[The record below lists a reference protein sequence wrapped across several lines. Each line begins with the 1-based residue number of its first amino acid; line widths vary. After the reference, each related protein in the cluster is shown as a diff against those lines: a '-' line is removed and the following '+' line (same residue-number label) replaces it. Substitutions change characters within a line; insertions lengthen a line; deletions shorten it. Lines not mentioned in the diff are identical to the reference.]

1 MGNSV
6 TFRLNPKHA
15 EDRAILE
22 LLDAN
27 AGTEGGQTA
36 LVKAALL
43 SVIQGNNESD
53 YYQKMLKEVQVAI
66 SKENEVFAGT
76 VKEVMQAMVN
86 QLFAGSLAM
95 MGQVQ
100 KPLQVEQPQQSL
112 SPISISVSEAGC
124 CTTEENLGTEVRELE
139 ADNHNSMDMD
149 TRSAL
154 GSLFDD
160 ED

>member
-1 MGNSV
+1 MGNSI

-15 EDRAILE
+15 EDRAIIEWLE
-22 LLDAN
+22 AN
-27 AGTEGGQTA
+27 ADAEGGQTA
-36 LVKAALL
+36 LVKAALI
-43 SVIQGNNESD
+43 SVIRENNESD
-53 YYQKMLKEVQVAI
+53 YYQKMLKEIQTAI

-86 QLFAGSLAM
+86 QLFAGSLAV

-100 KPLQVEQPQQSL
+100 KPLQVEQPQQLFSSL
-112 SPISISVSEAGC
+112 SVSEAGC
-124 CTTEENLGTEVRELE
+124 CTTKENLGTEVRDLE
-139 ADNHNSMDMD
+139 TDKHNSMDMD
-149 TRSAL
+149 TRNAL

>member
-1 MGNSV
+1 MGNSI

-15 EDRAILE
+15 EDRAIIE
-22 LLDAN
+22 WLDAN

-36 LVKAALL
+36 LVKSALL
-43 SVIQGNNESD
+43 SVIKENNESD
-53 YYQKMLKEVQVAI
+53 YYQKMLKEIQVAI
-66 SKENEVFAGT
+66 SKENEVFAGI
-76 VKEVMQAMVN
+76 VKEVMQSMVN
-86 QLFAGSLAM
+86 QLFAGSLVM

-100 KPLQVEQPQQSL
+100 KPLQVEQPQQSFPSL
-112 SPISISVSEAGC
+112 SVSEARC
-124 CTTEENLGTEVRELE
+124 CTTEENLGTEVRDLE
-139 ADNHNSMDMD
+139 ADNHNAMDMD

>member
-15 EDRAILE
+15 EDRAIIE
-22 LLDAN
+22 WLDAN

-43 SVIQGNNESD
+43 SVIQENNESD

-95 MGQVQ
+95 AITGG
-100 KPLQVEQPQQSL
+100 
-112 SPISISVSEAGC
+112 A
-124 CTTEENLGTEVRELE
+124 TTTIIVAHIRI
-139 ADNHNSMDMD
+139 
-149 TRSAL
+149 RSRML
-154 GSLFDD
+154 YNGRKSRYRG
-160 ED
+160 

>member
-1 MGNSV
+1 MGNSI

-15 EDRAILE
+15 EDRAIKE
-22 LLDAN
+22 WLDAN

-36 LVKAALL
+36 LVKSALL
-43 SVIQGNNESD
+43 AVIQENNESD
-53 YYQKMLKEVQVAI
+53 YYQKMLKEIQVAI
-66 SKENEVFAGT
+66 SKENEVFTGT

-100 KPLQVEQPQQSL
+100 KPLQVEQPQQL
-112 SPISISVSEAGC
+112 SSHVSVAGARC
-124 CTTEENLGTEVRELE
+124 CTTEENLGTEVRNLE
-139 ADNHNSMDMD
+139 TDNHNSMDMD

-154 GSLFDD
+154 GNLFDD

>member
-1 MGNSV
+1 MGNSI

-15 EDRAILE
+15 EDRAIIE
-22 LLDAN
+22 WLDAN

-36 LVKAALL
+36 LVKSALL
-43 SVIQGNNESD
+43 SVIKENNELD
-53 YYQKMLKEVQVAI
+53 YYQKMLKEIQVAI

-76 VKEVMQAMVN
+76 MKEVMQAMVN

-95 MGQVQ
+95 MGQAQ
-100 KPLQVEQPQQSL
+100 KPLQLEQSQQSFSHL
-112 SPISISVSEAGC
+112 SVSGARC
-124 CTTEENLGTEVRELE
+124 CTTEENLGAEVRDLE
-139 ADNHNSMDMD
+139 ANNHNPMDMD

>member
-15 EDRAILE
+15 EDRAIIE
-22 LLDAN
+22 WLDAN

-43 SVIQGNNESD
+43 SVIQENNESD

-86 QLFAGSLAM
+86 QLFAGSLAIT
-95 MGQVQ
+95 GG
-100 KPLQVEQPQQSL
+100 
-112 SPISISVSEAGC
+112 A
-124 CTTEENLGTEVRELE
+124 TTTIIVAHIRI
-139 ADNHNSMDMD
+139 
-149 TRSAL
+149 RSRML
-154 GSLFDD
+154 YNGRKSRYRG
-160 ED
+160 

>member
-1 MGNSV
+1 MGNSI

-15 EDRAILE
+15 EDRVIKE
-22 LLDAN
+22 WLDAN

-43 SVIQGNNESD
+43 SVIQENNESD
-53 YYQKMLKEVQVAI
+53 YYQKMLKEIQVAI
-66 SKENEVFAGT
+66 SKENEVFTGT

-100 KPLQVEQPQQSL
+100 KPLQVEQPQQSF
-112 SPISISVSEAGC
+112 SPLSVSKARY
-124 CTTEENLGTEVRELE
+124 CTTEENLNTEVRDLE
-139 ADNHNSMDMD
+139 ANNHNSMDMY

-154 GSLFDD
+154 GNLFDD

>member
-1 MGNSV
+1 MGNSI

-15 EDRAILE
+15 EDRAIIE
-22 LLDAN
+22 WLDAN

-36 LVKAALL
+36 LVKSALL
-43 SVIQGNNESD
+43 SVIQEKNESD
-53 YYQKMLKEVQVAI
+53 YYQKMLKEIQVAI
-66 SKENEVFAGT
+66 SKENEVFTGT

-100 KPLQVEQPQQSL
+100 KPLQVEQPQQLFSHL
-112 SPISISVSEAGC
+112 SVSGARC
-124 CTTEENLGTEVRELE
+124 CTTGENLGTEVRDLE
-139 ADNHNSMDMD
+139 TDNHNSMDMD
-149 TRSAL
+149 TRSVL

>member
-15 EDRAILE
+15 EDRAIIE
-22 LLDAN
+22 WLDAN

-43 SVIQGNNESD
+43 SVIQENNESD
-53 YYQKMLKEVQVAI
+53 YYQKMLKEIQLAI

-100 KPLQVEQPQQSL
+100 KPLQAEQPQQSL
-112 SPISISVSEAGC
+112 SPLSVSEARC
-124 CTTEENLGTEVRELE
+124 CRTEENLGTEVRELE

>member
-1 MGNSV
+1 MQYSIKLNAVNNPEKSVKAFATV
-6 TFRLNPKHA
+6 TFGDCFKVTNIAVVEGKETRLSSPC
-15 EDRAILE
+15 L
-22 LLDAN
+22 
-27 AGTEGGQTA
+27 
-36 LVKAALL
+36 LL
-43 SVIQGNNESD
+43 S
-53 YYQKMLKEVQVAI
+53 
-66 SKENEVFAGT
+66 
-76 VKEVMQAMVN
+76 QAMVN

-112 SPISISVSEAGC
+112 SPISVSEAGC
-124 CTTEENLGTEVRELE
+124 CTTEENLGTEFRELE

>member
-1 MGNSV
+1 MGNSI

-15 EDRAILE
+15 EDRAIKE
-22 LLDAN
+22 WLDAN

-36 LVKAALL
+36 LVKSALL
-43 SVIQGNNESD
+43 SVIQENNESD
-53 YYQKMLKEVQVAI
+53 YYQKMLKEIQVAI
-66 SKENEVFAGT
+66 SKENEVFTGT

-100 KPLQVEQPQQSL
+100 KPLQVEQPQQSFSHL
-112 SPISISVSEAGC
+112 SVSEARC
-124 CTTEENLGTEVRELE
+124 CTTEENLVTEVRDLE
-139 ADNHNSMDMD
+139 TDNHNSMDMD
-149 TRSAL
+149 TRSVL

>member
-1 MGNSV
+1 
-6 TFRLNPKHA
+6 
-15 EDRAILE
+15 
-22 LLDAN
+22 
-27 AGTEGGQTA
+27 
-36 LVKAALL
+36 
-43 SVIQGNNESD
+43 
-53 YYQKMLKEVQVAI
+53 
-66 SKENEVFAGT
+66 
-76 VKEVMQAMVN
+76 MQAMVN

>member
-1 MGNSV
+1 MGNSI

-15 EDRAILE
+15 EDRAIMEWLE
-22 LLDAN
+22 AN
-27 AGTEGGQTA
+27 ADAEGGQTA

-43 SVIQGNNESD
+43 SVIRENNESD
-53 YYQKMLKEVQVAI
+53 YYQKMLKEVQEAI

-86 QLFAGSLAM
+86 QLFAGSLAV
-95 MGQVQ
+95 MGQMQ
-100 KPLQVEQPQQSL
+100 KPLQVEQSQQSFSHL
-112 SPISISVSEAGC
+112 SVSGAGC
-124 CTTEENLGTEVRELE
+124 CTTEENLGTEVRDLE
-139 ADNHNSMDMD
+139 TDNHNSMDMD

>member
-6 TFRLNPKHA
+6 TFRLNPKHV
-15 EDRAILE
+15 EDRAIIE
-22 LLDAN
+22 WLDAN

-43 SVIQGNNESD
+43 SVIQENNESD
-53 YYQKMLKEVQVAI
+53 YYQKMLKEIQLAI

-112 SPISISVSEAGC
+112 SPISVSEAGC

>member
-1 MGNSV
+1 MGNSI

-15 EDRAILE
+15 EDRAIKE
-22 LLDAN
+22 WLDAN

-43 SVIQGNNESD
+43 SVIQENNESD
-53 YYQKMLKEVQVAI
+53 YYQKMLKEIQVAI
-66 SKENEVFAGT
+66 SKENEVFTGT

-100 KPLQVEQPQQSL
+100 KPLQVEQPQQSFSHL
-112 SPISISVSEAGC
+112 SVSEARC
-124 CTTEENLGTEVRELE
+124 CTTEENLGTEVRDLE
-139 ADNHNSMDMD
+139 TDNHNSMDMD
-149 TRSAL
+149 TRSVL

>member
-1 MGNSV
+1 M
-6 TFRLNPKHA
+6 
-15 EDRAILE
+15 
-22 LLDAN
+22 
-27 AGTEGGQTA
+27 
-36 LVKAALL
+36 
-43 SVIQGNNESD
+43 
-53 YYQKMLKEVQVAI
+53 AI

-112 SPISISVSEAGC
+112 SPISVSEGGC

>member
-1 MGNSV
+1 MGKSI

-15 EDRAILE
+15 GDREIME
-22 LLDAN
+22 WLDAN
-27 AGTEGGQTA
+27 AGMEGGQTA

-43 SVIQGNNESD
+43 SVIRENNESD
-53 YYQKMLKEVQVAI
+53 YYQKMLKEIQVAI

-76 VKEVMQAMVN
+76 VKEVMQSMVN

-100 KPLQVEQPQQSL
+100 KPLQVEQPQQLFSSL
-112 SPISISVSEAGC
+112 SVSEAGC
-124 CTTEENLGTEVRELE
+124 CTTEENINTEFRDLE
-139 ADNHNSMDMD
+139 ADKHNSMDID
-149 TRSAL
+149 TKSAL

-160 ED
+160 QD

>member
-1 MGNSV
+1 MGNSI

-15 EDRAILE
+15 EDRTIIE
-22 LLDAN
+22 WLDAN

-43 SVIQGNNESD
+43 SVIQENNESD

-66 SKENEVFAGT
+66 SKENEVFTGT

-100 KPLQVEQPQQSL
+100 KPLHVEQPQQSFSHL
-112 SPISISVSEAGC
+112 SVSGARC

-139 ADNHNSMDMD
+139 TDNGNSMDMD

-154 GSLFDD
+154 GNLFDD

>member
-1 MGNSV
+1 MGKSI
-6 TFRLNPKHA
+6 TFRLNPKYA
-15 EDRAILE
+15 EDRAIIE
-22 LLDAN
+22 WLDAN

-36 LVKAALL
+36 LVKSALL
-43 SVIQGNNESD
+43 SVIQENNESD
-53 YYQKMLKEVQVAI
+53 YYQKMLKEIQVAI

-76 VKEVMQAMVN
+76 VKEVMQSMVN

-100 KPLQVEQPQQSL
+100 KPLQAEQPQQSFSHL
-112 SPISISVSEAGC
+112 TVSGARC
-124 CTTEENLGTEVRELE
+124 CTMEENLDTEIRDLE

>member
-15 EDRAILE
+15 EDRAIIE
-22 LLDAN
+22 WLDAN

-43 SVIQGNNESD
+43 AVIQENNESD

-100 KPLQVEQPQQSL
+100 SHYRW
-112 SPISISVSEAGC
+112 S
-124 CTTEENLGTEVRELE
+124 
-139 ADNHNSMDMD
+139 NHNNHCRPYLYRKPDAVQ
-149 TRSAL
+149 RKKI
-154 GSLFDD
+154 
-160 ED
+160 

>member
-1 MGNSV
+1 MGNSI

-15 EDRAILE
+15 EDRAIKE
-22 LLDAN
+22 WLDAN

-43 SVIQGNNESD
+43 SVIQENNESD
-53 YYQKMLKEVQVAI
+53 YYQKMLKEIQVAI
-66 SKENEVFAGT
+66 SKENEVFTGT

-100 KPLQVEQPQQSL
+100 KPLQVEQSQQSFSHL
-112 SPISISVSEAGC
+112 SVSEARC
-124 CTTEENLGTEVRELE
+124 CTTGENLNTEVRDLE

-149 TRSAL
+149 TRSVL

>member
-15 EDRAILE
+15 EDRAITE
-22 LLDAN
+22 WLDAN

-43 SVIQGNNESD
+43 SVIQENNESD

-112 SPISISVSEAGC
+112 SPISVSEAGC

>member
-1 MGNSV
+1 MGNSI

-15 EDRAILE
+15 EDRAIIE
-22 LLDAN
+22 WLDAN

-36 LVKAALL
+36 LVKSALL
-43 SVIQGNNESD
+43 SVIQENNESD
-53 YYQKMLKEVQVAI
+53 YYQKMLKEIQVAI

-86 QLFAGSLAM
+86 QLFAGSLTM

-100 KPLQVEQPQQSL
+100 KPLQVEQPQQSFSHL
-112 SPISISVSEAGC
+112 FVSGARC
-124 CTTEENLGTEVRELE
+124 CTTEENLGTEIRDLE
-139 ADNHNSMDMD
+139 ADNHNAMDMD

>member
-15 EDRAILE
+15 EDRAIIE
-22 LLDAN
+22 WLDAN

-43 SVIQGNNESD
+43 SVIQENNESD
-53 YYQKMLKEVQVAI
+53 YYQKMLGEVQVAI

-112 SPISISVSEAGC
+112 SPISVSEARC
-124 CTTEENLGTEVRELE
+124 CRAEENLGTEFRELE

>member
-1 MGNSV
+1 MGNSI

-15 EDRAILE
+15 EDRAIIE
-22 LLDAN
+22 WLDAN
-27 AGTEGGQTA
+27 AGKEGGQTA
-36 LVKAALL
+36 LVKSALL
-43 SVIQGNNESD
+43 SVIQENNESD
-53 YYQKMLKEVQVAI
+53 YYQKMLKEIQVAI

-76 VKEVMQAMVN
+76 VKEVMQSMVN

-100 KPLQVEQPQQSL
+100 KPLQVEQSQQSFSHL
-112 SPISISVSEAGC
+112 SVSEARC
-124 CTTEENLGTEVRELE
+124 CTMEENLGTEVRDLE
-139 ADNHNSMDMD
+139 TDNHNSMDMD

-154 GSLFDD
+154 GNLFDD

>member
-15 EDRAILE
+15 EDRAIIE
-22 LLDAN
+22 WLDAN

-43 SVIQGNNESD
+43 SVIQENNESD

-66 SKENEVFAGT
+66 SKENEVFAAT

-86 QLFAGSLAM
+86 HLKHEDVGFVIGE
-95 MGQVQ
+95 MGVGFLKAVLNQ
-100 KPLQVEQPQQSL
+100 KNN
-112 SPISISVSEAGC
+112 
-124 CTTEENLGTEVRELE
+124 TTEDLRLLVR
-139 ADNHNSMDMD
+139 N
-149 TRSAL
+149 
-154 GSLFDD
+154 
-160 ED
+160 

>member
-1 MGNSV
+1 MGNSI

-15 EDRAILE
+15 EDRAIIE
-22 LLDAN
+22 WLDAN

-43 SVIQGNNESD
+43 AVIQENNESD

-66 SKENEVFAGT
+66 SKENEVFAAT

-86 QLFAGSLAM
+86 HLFAGSLAM

-112 SPISISVSEAGC
+112 SPISVSEAGC